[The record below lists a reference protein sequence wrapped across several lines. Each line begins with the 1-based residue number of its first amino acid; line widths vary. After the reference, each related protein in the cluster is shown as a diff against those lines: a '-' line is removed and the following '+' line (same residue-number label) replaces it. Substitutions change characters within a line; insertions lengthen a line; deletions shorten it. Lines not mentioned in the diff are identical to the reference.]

1 MTTALLQIDK
11 LSKHFGALAATDE
24 VDLAVYPG
32 EIHALIGP
40 NGAGKTTLIN
50 QIAGE
55 LASESG
61 TIRFDGHG
69 LDGIP
74 VYHRTRR
81 GMART
86 YQIANVLGGF
96 SALDNVGLAVQ
107 ACRGHSFR
115 FWGNARSNRR
125 LQDQALAVLA
135 RVGMAERAH
144 VPAAR
149 LSHGEQR
156 QLGVAIALGAGPKLL
171 LLDEPMAGLGPTAT
185 RRMIALLRE
194 LRDQHAILLVE
205 HDMNAVF
212 RLADRITVLVYGR
225 VVASGTPAE
234 IRRHPEVREAY
245 LGQATLPRHG
255 HGEN

>member
-24 VDLAVYPG
+24 VDLQVNPG
-32 EIHALIGP
+32 QIHALIGP

-55 LASESG
+55 MAPESG
-61 TIRFDGHG
+61 TIRFDGHLLNG
-69 LDGIP
+69 MP
-74 VYHRTRR
+74 VHHRTRL

-86 YQIANVLGGF
+86 YQIANILNGF
-96 SALDNVGLAVQ
+96 SALDNVILAIQ
-107 ACRGHSFR
+107 ACQGHSFR
-115 FWGNARSNRR
+115 FWRSARSDHARC
-125 LQDQALAVLA
+125 DQALGILSQVGLATRA
-135 RVGMAERAH
+135 RVSAG
-144 VPAAR
+144 R

-171 LLDEPMAGLGPTAT
+171 LLDEPMAGLGSAAT
-185 RRMIALLRE
+185 RRMIALLRQ
-194 LRDQHAILLVE
+194 LREHHAILLVE

-225 VVASGTPAE
+225 VVASGAPSD

-245 LGQATLPRHG
+245 LGQDTPANPAT
-255 HGEN
+255 EEE